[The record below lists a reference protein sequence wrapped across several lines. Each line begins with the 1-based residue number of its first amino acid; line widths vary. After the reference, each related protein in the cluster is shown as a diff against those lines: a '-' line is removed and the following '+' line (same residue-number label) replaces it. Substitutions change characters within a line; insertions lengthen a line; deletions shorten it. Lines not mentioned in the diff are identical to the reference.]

1 MAKDKNTIIVYA
13 DWIDKFEEL
22 EDDEA
27 GRLIKHFFRY
37 VNDLNPDYPDKL
49 TKIAFID
56 IKNSLKRDLGKWE
69 QTLEFRSKAG
79 KASAEARRLLK
90 LKEQESTKVT
100 PVDFV
105 EKKST
110 NPTDSVT
117 DSVSVSDTVT
127 ESVKEKSISNSS
139 FKETLEKNEKWI
151 KGISTEFKITSVEVV
166 EKLNQ
171 FYNHLNTSF
180 KNHPSLNEFAKHFK
194 NWLPVN
200 KEKNGKSSSTKQ
212 SNSNSG
218 YKPATVD
225 REKLIRELADDAA
238 NGNIPG
244 NYITKRTGS

>member
-1 MAKDKNTIIVYA
+1 MAKDKNAIIVYA

-37 VNDLNPDYPDKL
+37 VNDLNPEYPDKL

-90 LKEQESTKVT
+90 LNQQDSTKVT

-105 EKKST
+105 KKNST

-117 DSVSVSDTVT
+117 VSVSVSDTVT
-127 ESVKEKSISNSS
+127 DSVNEKSISNSS
-139 FKETLEKNEKWI
+139 FKEILKKNEKWI
-151 KGISTEFKITSVEVV
+151 NGISTEFKISTDEVV

-171 FYNHLNTSF
+171 FYNHLSTSF
-180 KNHPSLNEFAKHFK
+180 IIHPSLNEFAKHFK
-194 NWLPVN
+194 SWFRVN
-200 KEKNGKSSSTKQ
+200 KEKNGKSNSTKQ
-212 SNSNSG
+212 SNQNSG

-225 REKLIRELADDAA
+225 REKLIRELANDAA

-244 NYITKRTGS
+244 NYITKRT